1 MHESGGFR
9 NRLAHRYYAV
19 DPEMVF
25 QIIFEALNQ
34 YPEYIQQIEN
44 FLDSLEENNE

>member
-1 MHESGGFR
+1 MNQVASA